1 MIWGCSH
8 PLCSE
13 TSILTNTQKVPAT
26 DVRKHVHS
34 KCPIRAVPWHHGYS
48 ARFWGWNG
56 HGQILKAKNLHRK
69 QEFFSRKGGGLDG
82 KIQVYKTSTT
92 KKKWILSS
100 NKKCLRFLLVTFRIG
115 GPVTGRGFGG
125 PWVRISTTIPKPND
139 LTPSPTI
146 PPPRCTCFMRR
157 SKEDTSRSTALKFPG
172 QQAQEGWNC
181 ETFNPI
187 TFGAS
192 KNGQQPSGVKNPFKD
207 FQVFS
212 DTRLFFEQK
221 KGEVG
226 AVFNERTR

>member
-8 PLCSE
+8 PLFSE

-56 HGQILKAKNLHRK
+56 HGQILK
-69 QEFFSRKGGGLDG
+69 Q
-82 KIQVYKTSTT
+82 KICTG
-92 KKKWILSS
+92 
-100 NKKCLRFLLVTFRIG
+100 NKSFLWVR
-115 GPVTGRGFGG
+115 GRGCGDEHLSIQDKFSTQMNFWWFLDLKLQKSKCWRFPFANIQNWG
-125 PWVRISTTIPKPND
+125 PRHGSRLRGPSVRISTTIPCQRLGTHPQRYH
-139 LTPSPTI
+139 PQ
-146 PPPRCTCFMRR
+146 RCTCFMRR

-172 QQAQEGWNC
+172 QRPNREINC

-192 KNGQQPSGVKNPFKD
+192 NI
-207 FQVFS
+207 VFPAI
-212 DTRLFFEQK
+212 
-221 KGEVG
+221 GC
-226 AVFNERTR
+226 